1 MKKLLLFGT
10 LALGLNVFCQ
20 VPNYV
25 PTNGLVGWWP
35 FNGNANDQSSNGY
48 NGIVNGAIL
57 TNDRFGN
64 PNSAYLFDGVNDFI
78 ETSDLNEIDSTQ
90 QLTFSAWVKVAS
102 TSHSRI
108 IGKSSNGPGIQR
120 QGLIV
125 DNYNGATGA
134 FRYNCIT
141 EYPKQTM
148 GTQNELIVI
157 DSIMHVVIVFDG
169 TQQTNETKGRFFI
182 NGNLLD
188 SLIYEDPDT
197 GTPINMSEYT
207 PANNHHVCFGANAG
221 NGSFFNGVIDD
232 IGIWNRALDSCEI
245 LDLYNAS
252 INSCT
257 NSINELDNKLIKLFP
272 NPSNGVVNLEISQH
286 TNCQIILTNI
296 LGEEVLSKSFNSNKL
311 QLNLNKLDSKGT
323 YFIKVLNSTGNVIAI
338 KKLIYQ

>member
-1 MKKLLLFGT
+1 MKKLLLISLLFISVISFG
-10 LALGLNVFCQ
+10 Q

-25 PTNGLVGWWP
+25 PTDSLVGWWP

-64 PNSAYLFDGVNDFI
+64 PNNAYLFNGINDFI
-78 ETSDLNEIDSTQ
+78 ETSDLNELDSTEK
-90 QLTFSAWVKVAS
+90 LTLSVWVKVTSAS
-102 TSHSRI
+102 NSRI
-108 IGKSSNGPGIQR
+108 IGKSNGPGINR
-120 QGLIV
+120 QGLMV
-125 DNYNGATGA
+125 DNYQMTSKA

-141 EYPKQTM
+141 ETPKQTM
-148 GTQNELIVI
+148 ATENNTILI
-157 DSIMHVVIVFDG
+157 DSIMHIVVVFDG
-169 TQQTNETKGRFFI
+169 TQQTNESKGKFYI
-182 NGNLLD
+182 NGSILD
-188 SLIYEDPDT
+188 SLIYEDPDS
-197 GTPINMSEYT
+197 GNPINLPEYT
-207 PANNHHVCFGANAG
+207 PANSHAVCFGSSAG
-221 NGSFFNGVIDD
+221 NGAFFNGILDD

-272 NPSNGVVNLEISQH
+272 NPSNGFVNLEISHH